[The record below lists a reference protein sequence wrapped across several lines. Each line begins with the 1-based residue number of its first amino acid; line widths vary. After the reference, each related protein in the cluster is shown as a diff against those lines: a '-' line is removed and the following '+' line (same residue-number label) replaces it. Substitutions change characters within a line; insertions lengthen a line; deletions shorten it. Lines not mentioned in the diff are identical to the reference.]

1 MVPDTWWYTLGMYV
15 PLYRQEKDFLQ
26 QSAPIGRTSM
36 ASWIIQSSQMY
47 IQPMYDYF
55 HRELLKRKFLMMDE
69 TPVQVLKENGRK
81 AQSKSYFW
89 LI

>member
-1 MVPDTWWYTLGMYV
+1 
-15 PLYRQEKDFLQ
+15 
-26 QSAPIGRTSM
+26 M

-69 TPVQVLKENGRK
+69 LCRALHNSSYEKYYIMQRIWGEPVK
-81 AQSKSYFW
+81 
-89 LI
+89 